1 MVKMGTVSWKSMLV
15 VVMMLV
21 KVMVMLA
28 TAGGNGANLKVHKT
42 SVAFTDRLCFGH
54 IDFFGRVH
62 YLPGG

>member
-1 MVKMGTVSWKSMLV
+1 MLV